1 MSLEHEL
8 AVAFLES
15 HPRDAALALERMV
28 PVQRAAAV
36 QALPAPA
43 TAPALREMVAPD
55 AADCLERLPPA
66 SATAIL
72 EALGVDA
79 AVPILRRLPPATGDR
94 LLEALPVRT
103 RDAVTR
109 VLRHPPGSAG
119 ALMDPT
125 VPALPEDILVS
136 EARVRL
142 RRGSR
147 GLLYYLYV
155 VNRDQQLVG
164 VLDIAELMQARSRE
178 PIASVMHRDVERLA
192 AWTPA
197 AALLTHPAWRRFHA
211 MPVVDDAGRLL
222 GAIRYQ
228 TLRRLEQEADAATA
242 VQPTGATV
250 AALGELF
257 HLGVAGLIEG
267 VSTMAVRRER
277 GVTASAAT
285 QESRDE

>member
-1 MSLEHEL
+1 MSLEHDL

-15 HPRDAALALERMV
+15 HPRDAALALERLV
-28 PVQRAAAV
+28 PAQRAAAV
-36 QALPAPA
+36 RALPAPA
-43 TAPALREMVAPD
+43 VAPALREMVAPD

-66 SATAIL
+66 RATAIL
-72 EALGVDA
+72 DALDVDA
-79 AVPILRRLPPATGDR
+79 AVPILRRLPSATGDR
-94 LLEALPVRT
+94 LLETLPART
-103 RDAVTR
+103 RDAVAR

-125 VPALPEDILVS
+125 VPALPEDILIS

-142 RRGSR
+142 RRESR

-155 VNRDQQLVG
+155 VNREQLLVG
-164 VLDIAELMQARSRE
+164 VLDIAELMQSRSRE
-178 PIASVMHRDVERLA
+178 PISSVMHRDVERLA

-197 AALLTHPAWRRFHA
+197 AALLTHPGWRRFHA

-228 TLRRLEQEADAATA
+228 TLRRLEQEADRTTATR
-242 VQPTGATV
+242 PTGATV

-257 HLGVAGLIEG
+257 HLGMAGLIEG
-267 VSTMAVRRER
+267 VSTMAVRRDR
-277 GVTASAAT
+277 AAT
-285 QESRDE
+285 APAQTGESRDE